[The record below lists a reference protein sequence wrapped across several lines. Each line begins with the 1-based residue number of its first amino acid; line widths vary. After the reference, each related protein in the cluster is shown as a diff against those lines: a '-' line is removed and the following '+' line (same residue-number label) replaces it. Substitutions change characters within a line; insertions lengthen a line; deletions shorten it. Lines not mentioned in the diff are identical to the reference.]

1 MKERTKQLQSSG
13 ETRKTN
19 RTWHFLSTLNSLLLS
34 KLLLLLI
41 IPAIG
46 STAAWGATTVSAT
59 KFSSSQSGTTYTI
72 SAKAGYGSLDGIT
85 VKTVGPNG
93 GVGSE
98 RIKVPAGK
106 LVITGTGNN
115 FIQSVTIKWRNES
128 KNYPMSD
135 GEFTSD
141 PTGVSTSAQTS
152 TWTVNPAEEVQEVT
166 FTNTTTNTFQVVGLE
181 VTYSTK
187 YTVTFDGNGHG
198 TPATASI
205 FDYNVTLPTCDITG
219 GHTELYEFVGWS
231 TSSTATAGTA
241 AGATYNP
248 TKDITLY
255 AVYKY
260 CVNVA
265 AGSGGTVTAKYNNKD
280 GKAFTTGTFVPLNT
294 VLWFE
299 ATPSS
304 SAYSFTGWGTATT
317 SKDNPLTYTIRD
329 CKTFKA
335 HFITSHGAGD
345 EVWFAR
351 DRDAVTNGTT
361 QSTKFTGV
369 NTVTEENAVKS
380 NWQVSGSCTIDDYPY
395 AVTARGTTGNPINI
409 SFSVPA
415 GKTATLY
422 GLAVSS
428 GSSARPLTLTCA
440 SPAYSDATQ
449 STAASTSAAGQF
461 SYSNLS
467 SGTYTLKSTGNG
479 AVVFLYLDLEDAT
492 SPTITTQPVGAEYNF
507 GATAA
512 AMTVAATPAKGGALS
527 YQWYTCKSDGSD
539 ESSISGATAA
549 SYTPPTNTGVGT
561 TYYKVKVSETGGLST
576 YSNVVA
582 VKVNTNKTDFEVS
595 SNVVSAQV
603 GGGNKKTVKYTTSSP
618 GTVTAISSATGVAT
632 VSVNKS
638 TKEITITPVEA
649 GTATITV
656 SQAAVVPGY
665 AAGSA
670 TINVTVVAAEAKTE
684 ETLFYR
690 NFTDSEW
697 SEAEL
702 DHSKTVP
709 NIVNFDVT
717 TRANDNNNSND
728 FSWDTNG
735 LKTPNKDLGSNYF
748 VAIPLKR
755 INGSV
760 TVKATFEDIG
770 SSAKN
775 FYYCVD
781 QESVVGTPSVYGDQ
795 NKISC
800 AKNSTS
806 CSVTI
811 SKAGNASSGS
821 AFDSSNDYVLYIQG
835 KSFTL
840 KSITITTPTPA
851 ALAAPKGLS
860 LSASESTITSSETST
875 ITCTNTGGYN
885 YKWYVGTTTTFADAT
900 EVYGETLSSY
910 VFKPTGTGTY
920 YIFCKAINTK
930 GEATS
935 SSAAIVSVVDVPV
948 LSFNMT
954 STSYNNNLDAWSEGL
969 TPVLNV
975 EPARLASTI
984 LPLVTYSAT
993 NLSDE
998 ASSDLVYADAGL
1010 TAGGSANGEG
1020 TLTLHNKGG
1029 KYKVKAKFMASGIA
1043 GIADGTYETEDL
1055 LQIKVIQ
1062 GYDNAMESTDKI
1074 KIGDVKMVYDGDGD
1088 VAAIVTF
1095 GGWNHGNKE
1104 RKPSNWTKDSA
1115 IDNTAETDANSNEKW
1130 NDTKDLSKNT
1140 NVITMDD
1147 YEFTSQ
1153 GNNDSRSE
1161 SKGFIEWEEGK
1172 EGIKANPYSMPCR
1185 GSYITVTPIKSGTMT
1200 IYLFQNGSR
1209 TSTNGGDPSSQ
1220 VTSNGPRIYYWFDQN
1235 GNVIPCESA
1244 ETYTKL
1250 SDKFILSK
1258 IKSNIIDRWAAHG
1271 VTDIDSEK
1279 TELDR
1284 AIKEHWNDNTTS
1296 NQNAI
1301 PYKNGYFMP
1310 EDWQCVKYS
1319 AKLLAGN
1326 TYYFFSN
1333 RTKMGYNGL
1342 NYAPVVNDG
1351 DIEIKHAVAD
1361 GAAEDKET
1369 VQTLSSLDLY
1379 ENNDSYTPPTT
1390 TTSYKKVLLHRT
1402 MKKDTWT
1409 TICLPFSVSKEKVE
1423 QIFGKGTIF
1432 VGYDGFSG
1440 GTLSF
1445 IYHAYDYLLAGQPY
1459 FIKPTGVDKNGVDLE
1474 SVESGY
1480 IGAKESR
1487 NYIEFPNVTISRN
1500 QAAKDVD
1507 GKKDVFELKGSFQNQ
1522 TMPKYSYY
1530 LTGNGTLSYSKLKS
1544 YKLAG
1549 FRAFLYNE
1557 SQTANSMVLGFEI
1570 KDFSDDGDIPTAVDD
1585 IVDYI
1590 AEQGINIPT
1599 RNGVYTLSGQK
1610 IAEKAENLSTGL
1622 YIINGKKVYIK

>member
-1 MKERTKQLQSSG
+1 M
-13 ETRKTN
+13 
-19 RTWHFLSTLNSLLLS
+19 
-34 KLLLLLI
+34 
-41 IPAIG
+41 
-46 STAAWGATTVSAT
+46 
-59 KFSSSQSGTTYTI
+59 
-72 SAKAGYGSLDGIT
+72 DGIT
-85 VKTVGPNG
+85 VKTVGSNGGTGENRFKVPNG
-93 GVGSE
+93 TLS
-98 RIKVPAGK
+98 
-106 LVITGTGNN
+106 ITGTGNN
-115 FIQSVTIKWRNES
+115 IIQSVTITWRDAS
-128 KNYPMSD
+128 KNYPTSD
-135 GEFTSD
+135 SEFTSD
-141 PTGVSTSAQTS
+141 PEGVSTTSTTS
-152 TWTVNPAEEVQEVT
+152 TWTGAASSVV
-166 FTNTTTNTFQVVGLE
+166 FTNTTSNVFQVVGLE

-198 TPATASI
+198 TPAETSI
-205 FDYNVTLPTCDITG
+205 FDYNVTLPTCAITD
-219 GHTELYEFVGWS
+219 GHTELYRFVGWS

-255 AVYKY
+255 AVYEY
-260 CVNVA
+260 CVNVE
-265 AGSGGTVTAKYNNKD
+265 AGAGGSVTAKYDNED
-280 GKAFTTGTFVPLNT
+280 GTDFFSGTFVPLNT

-299 ATPSS
+299 ATPNSG
-304 SAYSFTGWGTATT
+304 YSFTDWGTATS

-329 CKTFKA
+329 CKTFTA

-351 DRDAVTNGTT
+351 DRDAVKNGTT
-361 QSTKFTGV
+361 QSTAFTGV
-369 NTVTEENAVKS
+369 NKVTEENAVKS
-380 NWQVSGSCTIDDYPY
+380 NWQVSGSYTIGGYAY

-512 AMTVAATPAKGGALS
+512 AMTVAATAAKGGALS

-549 SYTPPTNTGVGT
+549 SYTPPTNAGVGT
-561 TYYKVKVSETGGLST
+561 TYYKVKVSEAGGTST
-576 YSNVVA
+576 TSNVATV
-582 VKVNTNKTDFEVS
+582 VVNTNPNNLTLN
-595 SNVVSAQV
+595 SNVVSAKV
-603 GGGNKKTVKYTTSSP
+603 DGSDMAVTYSTSST
-618 GTVTAISSATGVAT
+618 GTVSATSADGSIAT
-632 VSVNKS
+632 VTVNEG
-638 TKEITITPVEA
+638 TKTITVHPVAA
-649 GTATITV
+649 GNTTITV
-656 SQAAVVPGY
+656 SQAATTGY
-665 AAGSA
+665 AASTAGSDLV
-670 TINVTVVAAEAKTE
+670 ISVTVVAAAEKTE

-690 NFTDSEW
+690 DFTDSEW
-697 SEAEL
+697 GSA
-702 DHSKTVP
+702 
-709 NIVNFDVT
+709 
-717 TRANDNNNSND
+717 D
-728 FSWDTNG
+728 FSSTATTGNKNYDITFVNTNSSKKFSWSSEG
-735 LKTPNKDLGSNYF
+735 LLTPADNMSQSNNF
-748 VAIPLKR
+748 AAIPLQR
-755 INGSV
+755 INGKI
-760 TVKATFEDIG
+760 TVKATFANVG
-770 SSAKN
+770 SSDVYFN
-775 FYYCVD
+775 YCVD
-781 QESVVGTPSVYGDQ
+781 QESAVGTPSVTGDP
-795 NKISC
+795 NRTKI
-800 AKNSTS
+800 KNVTS
-806 CSVTI
+806 YTVTI
-811 SKAGNASSGS
+811 SKSGKVTSGS
-821 AFDSSNDYVLYIQG
+821 AFNSSNDYVLYFQG

-840 KSITITTPTPA
+840 KSITITTPTPD
-851 ALAAPKGLS
+851 GLTS
-860 LSASESTITSSETST
+860 PSIKSVTASSPAYVDATTTV
-875 ITCTNTGGYN
+875 TCTDVRGYN
-885 YKWYVGTTTTFADAT
+885 YKWYVGTENNIAKAT
-900 EVYGETLSSY
+900 EIYGETLSKLDY
-910 VFKPTGTGTY
+910 KFTEPGTY
-920 YIFCKAINTK
+920 YVFCKAFNSV
-930 GEATS
+930 GEAS
-935 SSAAIVSVVDVPV
+935 SSVAITVTYQPATPTLSFNISSTKYNTNTESWDEGLAPV
-948 LSFNMT
+948 LS
-954 STSYNNNLDAWSEGL
+954 
-969 TPVLNV
+969 V
-975 EPARLASTI
+975 EPARVASTV
-984 LPLVTYSAT
+984 LAGVTYTVKTSNNGAT
-993 NLSDE
+993 TDV
-998 ASSDLVYADAGL
+998 VYADAGVK
-1010 TAGGSANGEG
+1010 AGGSATGEG
-1020 TLTLHNKGG
+1020 VLTKYDKGG
-1029 KYKVKAKFMASGIA
+1029 KYKVIATYKASGVE
-1043 GIADGTYETEDL
+1043 GIADGTYTATLDPV
-1055 LQIKVIQ
+1055 KVIL

-1130 NDTKDLSKNT
+1130 NETKDLSKNT

-1209 TSTNGGDPSSQ
+1209 TSKNGGDPSSQ

-1250 SDKFILSK
+1250 SDKFRLSK

-1271 VTDIDSEK
+1271 VTDIDSRA

-1361 GAAEDKET
+1361 GAAADNET
-1369 VQTLSSLDLY
+1369 VSTVASLDLY

-1459 FIKPTGVDKNGVDLE
+1459 FIKPTGVDKNGEDLE

-1500 QAAKDVD
+1500 QAPKDVD

-1530 LTGNGTLSYSKLKS
+1530 LTSNGTLSYSKSKS

-1557 SQTANSMVLGFEI
+1557 SQTSNSMVLGFEI